1 MSKLIA
7 VSIGD
12 IKGIG
17 IEILIKE
24 WKSRRIRNF
33 VLITNY
39 KLFKKYLSSKKIYI
53 KTYESSIK
61 NNKLFFSKDSFNI
74 FDIKTLNYN
83 QNTLESL
90 KISYQLVKK
99 KYFIGIVTLPINKKK
114 INKINSTFIDQTSFF
129 TKKDG
134 KKISNMIFI
143 YKNLFF
149 VPLTMHIMIKNVS
162 KKFKNSEAI
171 INKIINLNN
180 ELVRDFQINNPKY
193 IMAGIN
199 PHSGENGI
207 ISNEDKEYITPIINR
222 LKKFYININ
231 GPVAPDA
238 IVNKKN
244 FKSHNC
250 FLFTYHDQA
259 LIPFKIISN
268 YSGVNYTSGL
278 DIIRVSPDHGTA
290 YDLVGKKNKSSLGI
304 INSFKLVKKIATNR
318 SKYDNTK
325 KSSGT
330 KFSH

>member
-24 WKSRRIRNF
+24 WKSRKIRNF

-39 KLFKKYLSSKKIYI
+39 KLFKKYISTKKINI
-53 KTYESSIK
+53 KTYKSSIK
-61 NNKLFFSKDSFNI
+61 NNKLFVSKDSFNI
-74 FDIKTLNYN
+74 FDIKTSNYN

-90 KISYQLVKK
+90 KISYKLVKK

-134 KKISNMIFI
+134 KKFSNMMFI

-162 KKFKNSEAI
+162 KKFKNSITI
-171 INKIINLNN
+171 INKIKNLNMS
-180 ELVRDFQINNPKY
+180 LVRDFQINNPKY

-238 IVNKKN
+238 IVNKN
-244 FKSHNC
+244 NLKSHNC
-250 FLFTYHDQA
+250 FIFTYHDQA

-290 YDLVGKKNKSSLGI
+290 YDLVGKKNKSS
-304 INSFKLVKKIATNR
+304 
-318 SKYDNTK
+318 
-325 KSSGT
+325 
-330 KFSH
+330 

>member
-24 WKSRRIRNF
+24 WKSRRIKNF

-39 KLFKKYLSSKKIYI
+39 KLFKKYLSSKKINI
-53 KTYESSIK
+53 KTYKSSIK
-61 NNKLFFSKDSFNI
+61 NNKLFVSKDSFNI
-74 FDIKTLNYN
+74 FDIKTSNYN

-90 KISYQLVKK
+90 KISYKLVKK

-134 KKISNMIFI
+134 KKFSNMMFI

-162 KKFKNSEAI
+162 KKFKNSIAI
-171 INKIINLNN
+171 INKIKNLNMS
-180 ELVRDFQINNPKY
+180 LVRDFQINNPKY

-199 PHSGENGI
+199 PHSGEKGI
-207 ISNEDKEYITPIINR
+207 ISNEDKEYIAPIIKELN
-222 LKKFYININ
+222 KINININ

-244 FKSHNC
+244 LKSHNC
-250 FLFTYHDQA
+250 FIFTYHDQA

-304 INSFKLVKKIATNR
+304 INCFKIVRKIAENR
-318 SKYDNTK
+318 RKYDNTK
-325 KSSGT
+325 KISGS

>member
-39 KLFKKYLSSKKIYI
+39 KLFKKYISTKKINI
-53 KTYESSIK
+53 KTYKSSIK
-61 NNKLFFSKDSFNI
+61 NNKLFVSKDSFNI
-74 FDIKTLNYN
+74 FDIKTSNYN

-90 KISYQLVKK
+90 KISYKLVKK

-114 INKINSTFIDQTSFF
+114 INKINSTFIDQTSFL

-162 KKFKNSEAI
+162 KKFKNSITI
-171 INKIINLNN
+171 INKIKNLNMS
-180 ELVRDFQINNPKY
+180 LVRDFQINNPKY
-193 IMAGIN
+193 IIAGIN

-207 ISNEDKEYITPIINR
+207 ISNEDKEYITPIIKELN
-222 LKKFYININ
+222 KINININ

-244 FKSHNC
+244 LKSHNC

-304 INSFKLVKKIATNR
+304 INCFKLVKKIAANI

-325 KSSGT
+325 KISGS